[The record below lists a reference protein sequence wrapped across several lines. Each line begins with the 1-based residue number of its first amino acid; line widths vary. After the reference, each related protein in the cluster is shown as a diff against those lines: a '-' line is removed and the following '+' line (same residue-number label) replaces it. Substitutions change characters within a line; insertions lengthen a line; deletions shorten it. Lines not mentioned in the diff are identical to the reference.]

1 MAFEEATSI
10 SVKHPLFENG
20 AFTKVPF
27 FFLFF
32 FFSKKGGNCCYCVQR
47 TCGEKVLRVNL
58 YISGVCAW
66 NT

>member
-1 MAFEEATSI
+1 MAFEKATSI

-20 AFTKVPF
+20 AFTKGSP
-27 FFLFF
+27 
-32 FFSKKGGNCCYCVQR
+32 KKGGNCCYCVHR

-58 YISGVCAW
+58 CISGVCAW